1 MEEKV
6 AVIKPLQR
14 NYSSRAKLEEGTTH
28 KQSERQSANKNAVD
42 KKRRNDREK
51 RECEICRI
59 PIKAACPPEPCHQL
73 EERFR

>member
-14 NYSSRAKLEEGTTH
+14 NYGFRAKLEEGTTH
-28 KQSERQSANKNAVD
+28 KQSTNKNVVD

-73 EERFR
+73 EDRFR